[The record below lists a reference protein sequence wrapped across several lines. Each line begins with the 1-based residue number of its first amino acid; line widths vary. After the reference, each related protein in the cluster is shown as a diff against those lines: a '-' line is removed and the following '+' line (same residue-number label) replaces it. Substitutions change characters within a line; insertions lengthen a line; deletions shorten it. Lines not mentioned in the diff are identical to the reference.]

1 MIKYFCVKAKQL
13 NAPVYYAG
21 YSFEA
26 VKQQAASDFNSQ
38 FPIKGQEIKPDIA
51 MQVIQAGGFIH
62 SALLNFEDAR
72 NLAKLHDFEVSN
84 E

>member
-1 MIKYFCVKAKQL
+1 MIKYFCVNAK
-13 NAPVYYAG
+13 APVYYAG
-21 YSFEA
+21 YSLEA

-38 FPIKGQEIKPDIA
+38 FPIDAQEVNLDIA

-62 SALLNFEDAR
+62 SALLSFEDAR
-72 NLAKLHDFEVSN
+72 NLAKLHDVEVIN